1 LKKKLEDMESE
12 LKNQKEKN
20 SKDIQIQSK
29 ETNSLRKE
37 RDKLKKKNKELTEE
51 LGRLNQT
58 ISSLEHQILNQPPPQ
73 NNRGRAAVPRK
84 NSQKQPNSQIQKPP
98 EGYVAMNIYDKIDKM
113 EESQKM
119 QFGKSGDKL
128 LANLVHFCMAKK
140 IDIKQHLRKYDTSKN
155 GRLNDEKF
163 MNAIIEL
170 KTSFTENDI
179 KELIKISKPKDGG
192 DIIIDQFVDLL
203 KSKDYNYKVKDD
215 TIINSGNKQASTK
228 YDLFENKPYNL
239 DYP

>member
-1 LKKKLEDMESE
+1 MESE
-12 LKNQKEKN
+12 IKKQKEKN
-20 SKDIQIQSK
+20 NVGIQIQSK

-37 RDKLKKKNKELTEE
+37 RDKLKKKNKELTDEI
-51 LGRLNQT
+51 GRLNQT

-73 NNRGRAAVPRK
+73 NNGGGSSVNNIARK
-84 NSQKQPNSQIQKPP
+84 RSQKKVNAKAQKPP
-98 EGYVAMNIYDKIDKM
+98 EGYVAMQIYDKIDKL
-113 EESQKM
+113 EESQKV
-119 QFGKSGDKL
+119 QYAKSGDKI
-128 LANLVHFCMAKK
+128 LADLVHFCMAKK

-179 KELIKISKPKDGG
+179 RELIKISKPKGGG
-192 DIIIDQFVDLL
+192 DIIIDEFVELL

-215 TIINSGNKQASTK
+215 TIINSDNKQASTK

-239 DYP
+239 DYH